1 MFKDKTAL
9 LFVLTA
15 FVTGLCGAFFY
26 PLSSLFIVEELGA
39 APMMLSVYMVMAIV
53 SSVIV
58 SQLIA
63 RQSDRNWQRK
73 TILIVSLSCYL
84 VTVVS
89 FIFVR
94 DYWTAVAVA
103 TVFGSVS
110 GASFGQ
116 LFALGREYGDRYVKD
131 STTFLSTMR
140 AGIAIA
146 WVFGPPAAFMLKA
159 SYGFSAAFSV
169 SAAVVSLAI
178 LVIIKYLPSSVVTKE
193 TKVGQSDQPVPM
205 SGGISAMIVLY
216 CVIVVCTFAA
226 NNLYITSMPLYLS
239 QELKVDPS
247 WLGLLFGAAAAFE
260 IPVML
265 SAGKMAEKFGAIKVM
280 TLAVAIGCVFY
291 LVMMFNTSFSA
302 MLAAQLLNGFYIGVC
317 ATLGMVV
324 LQDMMRDR
332 LGTASTLFSSM
343 MNIAMLVASLSVGF
357 VGELFNYY
365 STLYV
370 SLVSSLIAFA
380 LLVLFSIKS
389 SQAQTNRSKLYSVL
403 TRVSHNG

>member
-1 MFKDKTAL
+1 MLKDKTAL

-73 TILIVSLSCYL
+73 TILVVSLICYL
-84 VTVVS
+84 NTVVS

-94 DYWTAVAVA
+94 DYWSAVAVA

-116 LFALGREYGDRYVKD
+116 LFALGREYGDRHVKD

-159 SYGFSAAFSV
+159 SYGFRAAFGV

-178 LVIIKYLPSSVVTKE
+178 LGIIKYLPSGVIAKE
-193 TKVGQSDQPVPM
+193 TKEEHRKQPASM

-239 QELKVDPS
+239 NELKVDPS

-280 TLAVAIGCVFY
+280 TLGVAIGCLFY
-291 LVMMFNTSFSA
+291 LVIMFNTSFSA

-343 MNIAMLVASLSVGF
+343 MNISMLVASLSVGF

-380 LLVLFSIKS
+380 LLVWFSIKS
-389 SQAQTNRSKLYSVL
+389 SQAQSKPIEASS
-403 TRVSHNG
+403 TIS